1 MKINFLS
8 NTGLANNHKVAVL
21 DHVRATNFGVH
32 NVSEKIPRSKNQA
45 SYLLPS
51 DFPNNHS

>member
-45 SYLLPS
+45 SYFLPS

>member
-8 NTGLANNHKVAVL
+8 NTGLANNHKVAVH
-21 DHVRATNFGVH
+21 DPVRATNFGVH
-32 NVSEKIPRSKNQA
+32 NVSKKIPRTKNRA
-45 SYLLPS
+45 SYFLPS